1 MSTQRTEFL
10 RVLRGTYARA
20 CNLQLATCTRLK
32 TASPRFSHVSFLFW
46 AKKRRFWR
54 IPVYDG
60 VRISHPPPSWA
71 DFFSMLDI
79 STVRVV
85 LVPEKSPL
93 GNIPPRPF
101 RIRVIRYWRPL
112 GCRVVALGKPP
123 QGWCMMYAV
132 ICGKVS
138 EIIDASPK
146 KRFFKKN
153 NES

>member
-79 STVRVV
+79 STVGIASV
-85 LVPEKSPL
+85 LQCRRSKPL
-93 GNIPPRPF
+93 GDSFPKTYDTVRLLAPSWLSSNRACMIPF
-101 RIRVIRYWRPL
+101 GYWRPL
-112 GCRVVALGKPP
+112 GCRAIELV
-123 QGWCMMYAV
+123 
-132 ICGKVS
+132 
-138 EIIDASPK
+138 
-146 KRFFKKN
+146 
-153 NES
+153 